1 MSAWLEIALCAR
13 GERGLCLAA
22 HPAERAAGAAP
33 RALPAGAG
41 SHAANVSVTVRRQLG
56 SKLEAMAGQPVD
68 ISYRAIGSS
77 SGKAEFLAKN
87 SAYGCAEIPVLES
100 EKTAGAQ
107 QNLQ

>member
-1 MSAWLEIALCAR
+1 M
-13 GERGLCLAA
+13 RGLVVYV
-22 HPAERAAGAAP
+22 AERAAGAAP